1 LLAGPNLYYER
12 LGTKMNTLMTWTY
25 VLIAVGFYTSIEDNP
40 DAFIKSALWPY
51 TAGVIIGDQMKTSD
65 YN

>member
-1 LLAGPNLYYER
+1 
-12 LGTKMNTLMTWTY
+12 MNTLMTWTY